1 MTTQI
6 IAPGPIAGTE
16 GVARLLPKDM
26 VEEIS
31 KSIPI
36 QRYGTVEDIANAGI
50 FLFSPAASY
59 ITGAALVVDGGEWHN
74 SNQVSLSTAVVSH
87 STVLMPYC
95 PPSLVWSLTPRSSS
109 REATSV
115 PFWRPSSDHCV
126 L

>member
-1 MTTQI
+1 
-6 IAPGPIAGTE
+6 
-16 GVARLLPKDM
+16 M

-74 SNQVSLSTAVVSH
+74 SNQVSLSPASATASATVVA
-87 STVLMPYC
+87 VLMSCRPPQSRMVPY
-95 PPSLVWSLTPRSSS
+95 PEV
-109 REATSV
+109 
-115 PFWRPSSDHCV
+115 V
-126 L
+126 LQGGDFRALLASKL